1 MEDDFKLQDS
11 KIAIIGLG
19 LMGGSL
25 ALALKGKCAALYG
38 IDSDHAAIE
47 LARTQRVVDQA
58 DSDPTILLP
67 AADLVV
73 IATPVPAIIEFIQK
87 LPSLLQKPCIVLDL
101 GSTKRNILQ
110 AMAALPDYFDPIGG
124 HPICGKEKLGLR
136 NADASLFQ
144 GAPFVITALERTT
157 QRARSAVGHI
167 ISIVGARLIAM
178 AAEDHDR
185 ILASTSHLP
194 FLLSSALALS
204 MPQEFVPLV
213 GTGFKS
219 TSRLAGTPS
228 HMMMGVLQSNRE
240 NILNSILA
248 FRNALDQIESA
259 LQTENYMQLELSL
272 NQSRSAYETLV
283 STP

>member
-58 DSDPTILLP
+58 DSDPAILLP

-204 MPQEFVPLV
+204 TPQEFAPLV

-228 HMMMGVLQSNRE
+228 HMMMGILQLNRD